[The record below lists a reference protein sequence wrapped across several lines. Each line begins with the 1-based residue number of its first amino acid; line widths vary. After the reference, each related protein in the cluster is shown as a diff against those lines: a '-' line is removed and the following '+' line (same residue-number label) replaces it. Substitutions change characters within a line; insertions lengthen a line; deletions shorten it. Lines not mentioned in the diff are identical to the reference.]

1 MTRDELHKLNVVVLS
16 GGWSD
21 EREISMDSG
30 RACMKALREAG
41 FEHVTLLD
49 VADEGFVKAI
59 SEGGYDVAFVAMH
72 GRYGEDGCIQGFLE
86 ILHIPHTFSGVL
98 GSSAG
103 TEKDVS
109 KLLYQTANIPCP
121 RGTTLAPGKIPSME
135 ESEFLVGQF
144 GLPLQHLHPAGPP
157 ESPLG

>member
-30 RACMKALREAG
+30 RACMQALLEAG

-59 SEGGYDVAFVAMH
+59 SEGGYDVAFVFVEHAGKQRRVPPWACKVIMD
-72 GRYGEDGCIQGFLE
+72 EDDLE
-86 ILHIPHTFSGVL
+86 ML
-98 GSSAG
+98 
-103 TEKDVS
+103 E
-109 KLLYQTANIPCP
+109 
-121 RGTTLAPGKIPSME
+121 
-135 ESEFLVGQF
+135 GQ
-144 GLPLQHLHPAGPP
+144 
-157 ESPLG
+157 